1 MNQRP
6 EDLQEQIEALKNK
19 TEQNRK
25 MAQEANKLADDAL
38 KHISESDQV
47 SLKGLQVISKQHQAF
62 RVLLWIQVQVT
73 QLKSD

>member
-25 MAQEANKLADDAL
+25 MAQEANKLADDAV

-47 SLKGLQVISKQHQAF
+47 SLKGLRVISKQHQAS
-62 RVLLWIQVQVT
+62 RVLL
-73 QLKSD
+73 